1 MAKEFI
7 SIKKVIDG
15 KDAIQASEGVS
26 LKPESLSKVESD
38 VVLLDDI
45 ISFRHWHKNGK
56 DNKIPGEFTQLTLLS
71 HGKEG
76 GTWTCRILESEASF
90 TNRIKEFRPVI
101 AFA

>member
-15 KDAIQASEGVS
+15 RDAIPASGEILS
-26 LKPESLSKVESD
+26 KPETLSKVESD
-38 VVLLDDI
+38 TVLLDDI

-56 DNKIPGEFTQLTLLS
+56 DKGVPGDFTQLTLVS

-76 GTWTCRILESEASF
+76 GTWTCRIQESEASF
-90 TNRIKEFRPVI
+90 TKRIEHFRPVI
-101 AFA
+101 TFA